1 MNMSDQA
8 ASLRRK
14 FNQSSNTKQAK
25 TISIVSGKGGV
36 GKSNTA
42 LNLSIELQQ
51 QGKKV
56 LLFDLDIGMGNIDI
70 LMGIHAK
77 FTILDMFSNFL
88 PIRDIIELGPSN
100 LSYIAGGT
108 GRVDLFYLTE
118 AKMNYFYEQYEM
130 IQQSYD
136 YIIFDLGAGV
146 SKESLYFTLSSDACF
161 VVTTPEPTSLMD
173 AYGMVKHILNNRKK
187 MPIYVL
193 MNRCQKQR
201 ECLDKLNQFQ
211 QVIEKFLQE
220 KVFLLG
226 MLPEDKIVTKAVN
239 KQIPYIHLNKNAP
252 ISKAIKIIVAR
263 YLRTMNE
270 QDAKESL
277 TFVQRVKQLITK
289 R

>member
-1 MNMSDQA
+1 MSDQA

-14 FNQSSNTKQAK
+14 FNKSSNVKHAK

-51 QGKKV
+51 QGKNV

-88 PIRDIIELGPSN
+88 PIHDIIELGPSN

-108 GRVDLFYLTE
+108 GGTDLFDFTE
-118 AKMNYFYEQYEM
+118 AKMNYFYEQYE
-130 IQQSYD
+130 ILQRTYD

-146 SKESLYFTLSSDACF
+146 SKESLYFTLSSDECF
-161 VVTTPEPTSLMD
+161 VVTTPEPTALMD
-173 AYGMVKHILNNRKK
+173 AYGMVKHIFNNRRK

-193 MNRCQKQR
+193 MNRCQKQKD
-201 ECLDKLNQFQ
+201 CLEKLNQFQ
-211 QVIEKFLQE
+211 QIIERFLQE
-220 KVFLLG
+220 KVYVLG
-226 MLPEDKIVTKAVN
+226 SLPEDKIVTKAVN
-239 KQIPYIHLNKNAP
+239 EQVPYIELNKHAP
-252 ISKAIKIIVAR
+252 ISKAMRTIVAR
-263 YLRTMNE
+263 YLNDTN
-270 QDAKESL
+270 DSCANESL
-277 TFVQRVKQLITK
+277 TFIQRVKQLITK